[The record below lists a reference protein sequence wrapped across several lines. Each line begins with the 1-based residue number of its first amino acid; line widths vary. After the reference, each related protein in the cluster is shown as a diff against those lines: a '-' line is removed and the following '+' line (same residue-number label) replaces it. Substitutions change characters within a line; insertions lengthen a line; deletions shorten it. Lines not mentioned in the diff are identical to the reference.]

1 MGARDAGPP
10 CVQRGRQA
18 CSYHHQIVKLVFA
31 SDSGFVKPKPILR
44 QPGDQDRC
52 QPDRLQ
58 GDHSVFFPPMSKMW
72 LALAALLIMIML
84 MLMATVA
91 MGRSKP
97 YLSKLVSGAVLFQGV

>member
-18 CSYHHQIVKLVFA
+18 CSHHHQIVKLGFA

-44 QPGDQDRC
+44 QPGDQDSG

-72 LALAALLIMIML
+72 LALMMMIML
-84 MLMATVA
+84 MVTVA
-91 MGRSKP
+91 MGQSKP
-97 YLSKLVSGAVLFQGV
+97 YLSVSGVVLFHGV